1 MKRIATILALLAL
14 LSPWAPHRHA
24 NAATDG
30 HEAHA
35 AAHATN
41 DARPLTIFSDD
52 AHHEHSSTPEVEA
65 ADCPVCRSTAEREGD
80 FDSRSVVLVPRGN
93 DSRATTVVEPR
104 IPAADTIGL
113 HPTRAP
119 PAG

>member
-1 MKRIATILALLAL
+1 MKRIAAILALLAL
-14 LSPWAPHRHA
+14 VSPWAPHRHA
-24 NAATDG
+24 NAATAG

-35 AAHATN
+35 AAHAPN
-41 DARPLTIFSDD
+41 DARPLTISSDD

-65 ADCPVCRSTAEREGD
+65 ADCPVCRSTAEREGN
-80 FDSRSVVLVPRGN
+80 FDSRSVVLLPRGD
-93 DSRATTVVEPR
+93 DSRATAFEGPWF
-104 IPAADTIGL
+104 PAAATIGL